1 MKIRYSRQTIMRPTE
16 VVERWYAEALV
27 RPVDILRSYKLVRL
41 RPDLVAGL
49 TVAVV
54 AIPQSIAY
62 ASIAGLPP
70 SYGLYAAAVASIIGS
85 LWGSSRFLNTGP
97 TNAISILVLS
107 ILTPLAVIGSEQ
119 YLMAASLMA
128 VMVGAF
134 CIVFGFLGLG
144 VLVNFASRAV
154 LLGFT
159 AGAGVLIAAGQLKN
173 LLRLDIPRSPH
184 LWHTMV
190 GVLEHIHE
198 SHLPSLLLGLATLL
212 AMVGVSRLAPR
223 LPAALMALTGAG
235 VVVAVVGT
243 ERLGVA
249 VVGQIPRAVPELT
262 SFSLGWLW
270 ETDVVGAL
278 VTGSMAVAA
287 MGLVEAVSIAREIS
301 RQSGE
306 RLDINQELVG
316 QGMANVAAGL
326 FSGYACSGSFTRS
339 AINFQSGARTQ
350 LSGVFCGLFVLG
362 GVLVFGPAAAFLPR
376 TALAG
381 MIMVIAYR
389 MVDWYGV
396 RRVIS
401 TSRSESGIMAATF
414 VATLVFPLE
423 FAVLAGVILSLGI
436 YIYKSS
442 LPTVHTVVPD
452 PTFRHFVEREDAPCC
467 PQLGVI
473 NIRGALFFGAASH
486 VEDELLAN
494 HEDNP
499 GQNHLLLRMHGVHQ
513 CDLSGIDVLE
523 GIVKLYRDAGGDVFL
538 VQVRPEVQWIMRSS
552 GFEELIG
559 VDHLLE
565 QEGAIEWLFENRI
578 DPAVCIYECEHRVF
592 AECQPLE
599 KHPYDL
605 RLPAFPTRFRYP
617 ERQLTVPE
625 FEDAL
630 RRHRRNGL
638 LIDVREPEEYR
649 SGHLPGAEL
658 VPLRTIIEDAEKLP
672 RNRPIL
678 LVCRSGRRSTRAMHW
693 LIGLGFHEV
702 VNLKG
707 GLLSWKAMGKPVE
720 VD

>member
-1 MKIRYSRQTIMRPTE
+1 MLRPTE
-16 VVERWYAEALV
+16 VVERWYAEALAH
-27 RPVDILRSYKLVRL
+27 PVEILRSYKMVRV
-41 RPDLVAGL
+41 RPDALAGL

-70 SYGLYAAAVASIIGS
+70 SYGLYAAAVAAIIGS

-107 ILTPLAVIGSEQ
+107 ILTPLAAIGSAE
-119 YLMAASLMA
+119 YLMAASVMA
-128 VMVGAF
+128 VMVGVF
-134 CIVFGFLGLG
+134 CVVFGFAGLG

-173 LLRLDIPRSPH
+173 LLQLDVPRSPH
-184 LWHTMV
+184 LWHSMV
-190 GVLEHIHE
+190 AVFEHLGE
-198 SHLPSLLLGLATLL
+198 SHLPSLALGLGTLVTM
-212 AMVGVSRLAPR
+212 AVIAKLAPR
-223 LPAALMALTGAG
+223 LPAALMALIGAG
-235 VVVAVVGT
+235 LLVAVVGVD
-243 ERLGVA
+243 RFGVA
-249 VVGQIPRAVPELT
+249 VIGQIPRQIPQLT
-262 SFSLGWLW
+262 TFSIGWMW
-270 ETDVVGAL
+270 ENDIVGAL
-278 VTGSMAVAA
+278 ITGSMAVAA

-316 QGMANVAAGL
+316 QGMANVATGL

-350 LSGVFCGLFVLG
+350 LSGVFCGVFVLV
-362 GVLVFGPAAAFLPR
+362 GVLAFGPAAAFLPK

-389 MVDWYGV
+389 MVDWKGV
-396 RRVIS
+396 RRVVR
-401 TSRSESGIMAATF
+401 TSRSETGIMVSTFAAT
-414 VATLVFPLE
+414 LIFPLE
-423 FAVLAGVILSLGI
+423 FAVLAGVILSLAI

-452 PTFRHFVEREDAPCC
+452 PTFRHFVEHDDAPCC

-494 HEDNP
+494 FERNP
-499 GQNHLLLRMHGVHQ
+499 GQDHLLLRMHGVHQ

-523 GIVKLYRDAGGDVFL
+523 GILRLYRDGGGDVFL
-538 VQVRPEVQWIMRSS
+538 VQVRPEVRRIMKAS
-552 GFEELIG
+552 GFEELLG
-559 VDHLLE
+559 TENLLV
-565 QEGAIEWLFENRI
+565 QEDAIEWLFENRI

-599 KHPYDL
+599 KHPYDI
-605 RLPAFPTRFRYP
+605 RLPSFPARFHYP
-617 ERQLTVPE
+617 EKQLTVPE

-630 RRHRRNGL
+630 RVNRKKGVL
-638 LIDVREPEEYR
+638 VDVREEGEYAR
-649 SGHLPGAEL
+649 GHLAGADL
-658 VPLRTIIEDAEKLP
+658 LPLRHIIEDAEQLP
-672 RNRPIL
+672 RDRPVMLI
-678 LVCRSGRRSTRAMHW
+678 CRSGRRSTRAMHW
-693 LIGLGFHEV
+693 LIGLGFEDV

-707 GLLSWKAMGKPVE
+707 GLLSWKAMGRPVE

>member
-1 MKIRYSRQTIMRPTE
+1 MRPTE
-16 VVERWYAEALV
+16 VVERWYAEALA
-27 RPVDILRSYKLVRL
+27 RPWEILRSYRAVRL

-70 SYGLYAAAVASIIGS
+70 SYGLYAAAVASIVGS
-85 LWGSSRFLNTGP
+85 LWGSSRYLNTGP

-107 ILTPLAVIGSEQ
+107 ILTPLAAIGSAE

-134 CIVFGFLGLG
+134 CVAFGFAGFG
-144 VLVNFASRAV
+144 VLINFASRAV

-159 AGAGVLIAAGQLKN
+159 AGAGVLIAVGQLKN
-173 LLRLDIPRSPH
+173 LLQLDIPRSPH
-184 LWHTMV
+184 LWHTLIAV
-190 GVLEHIHE
+190 IDSLGG
-198 SHLPSLLLGLATLL
+198 SHLPSLAVGLGALI
-212 AMVGVSRLAPR
+212 AMVTIARLNPR

-235 VVVAVVGT
+235 LVVAVVGV

-249 VVGQIPRAVPELT
+249 VVGEIPRAMPQLT
-262 SFSLGWLW
+262 QFSLAWMW
-270 ETDVVGAL
+270 EDDLIGAL
-278 VTGSMAVAA
+278 VTGSLAVAA

-306 RLDINQELVG
+306 RLDVNQELVG
-316 QGMANVAAGL
+316 QGMANIAAGL

-339 AINFQSGARTQ
+339 AINYQSGARTQ
-350 LSGVFCGLFVLG
+350 LSGVFCGVFVLA
-362 GVLVFGPAAAFLPR
+362 GVLAFGPAAAYLP
-376 TALAG
+376 TAALAG

-389 MVDWYGV
+389 MVDWRGV
-396 RRVIS
+396 RRVVR
-401 TSRSESGIMAATF
+401 TSRSETGIMLATFAATL
-414 VATLVFPLE
+414 AFPLE
-423 FAVLAGVILSLGI
+423 FAVLAGVILSLAI

-452 PTFRHFVEREDAPCC
+452 ATFRHFVERDDAPCC

-494 HEDNP
+494 FEANP
-499 GQNHLLLRMHGVHQ
+499 GQDHLLLRMHGVHQ

-523 GIVKLYRDAGGDVFL
+523 GILKLYRDGGGDVFL
-538 VQVRPEVQWIMRSS
+538 VQVRPEVRRIMRAS
-552 GFEELIG
+552 GFEDLIG
-559 VDHLLE
+559 DDNFLA

-599 KHPYDL
+599 KHPYDI
-605 RLPAFPTRFRYP
+605 RLPSFPTKFRYP

-630 RRHRRNGL
+630 RLSRKKEGL
-638 LIDVREPEEYR
+638 LIDVREKEEFVQ
-649 SGHLPGAEL
+649 GHLAGAQL
-658 VPLRTIIEDAEKLP
+658 VPLRHIIEDAERLP
-672 RNRPIL
+672 RDRPLL

-693 LIGLGFHEV
+693 LIGLGFDDV

-707 GLLSWKAMGKPVE
+707 GLLSWKAMGRPVE

>member
-1 MKIRYSRQTIMRPTE
+1 MRATD
-16 VVERWYAEALV
+16 VVERWYAEALA
-27 RPVDILRSYKLVRL
+27 RPVVILRTYQAIRL

-70 SYGLYAAAVASIIGS
+70 SYGLYAAAIAAIVGS
-85 LWGSSRFLNTGP
+85 LWGSSRYLNTGP

-107 ILTPLAVIGSEQ
+107 ILTPLAAIGSAE
-119 YLMAASLMA
+119 YLMAASVMA
-128 VMVGAF
+128 VMVGVF
-134 CIVFGFLGLG
+134 CVIFGFAGLG

-173 LLRLDIPRSPH
+173 LLRLDVARSPN
-184 LWHTMV
+184 LWHSMG
-190 GVLEHIHE
+190 GVLDNLSQ
-198 SHLPSLLLGLATLL
+198 SHVPSLLLGLGTLAVMATV
-212 AMVGVSRLAPR
+212 ARLWPR
-223 LPAALMALTGAG
+223 LPAALIALTGAG
-235 VVVAVVGT
+235 LLVVVI
-243 ERLGVA
+243 GVDRMG
-249 VVGQIPRAVPELT
+249 VEVIGQIPREMPQLS
-262 SFSLGWLW
+262 SFSLGWMW
-270 ETDVVGAL
+270 ENDLVGAL

-316 QGMANVAAGL
+316 QGMANIAAGV

-339 AINFQSGARTQ
+339 AINYQSGARTQ
-350 LSGVFCGLFVLG
+350 LSGVFCGFFVLA
-362 GVLVFGPAAAFLPR
+362 GVLAFGPAAAFLPR
-376 TALAG
+376 AGLAG

-389 MVDWYGV
+389 MVDWRGV
-396 RRVIS
+396 RRVVR
-401 TSRSESGIMAATF
+401 TSRSETGIMLSTF
-414 VATLVFPLE
+414 AATLVFPLE
-423 FAVLAGVILSLGI
+423 FAVLAGVILSLAI

-452 PTFRHFVEREDAPCC
+452 PTFRHFVERENAPCC

-494 HEDNP
+494 QEANP

-523 GIVKLYRDAGGDVFL
+523 GIVRLYRDAGGDVHL
-538 VQVRPEVQWIMRSS
+538 VQVRPEVRRIMATS
-552 GFEELIG
+552 GFEDLLG
-559 VDHLLE
+559 ADRFLE
-565 QEGAIEWLFENRI
+565 QEEAIEWLFENAI

-605 RLPAFPTRFRYP
+605 RLPAYPTRFRFP

-630 RRHRRNGL
+630 RASRKHGVL
-638 LIDVREPEEYR
+638 VDVREREEYLQ
-649 SGHLPGAEL
+649 GHVADAEL
-658 VPLRTIIEDAEKLP
+658 VPLRHIIEDADQLP
-672 RNRPIL
+672 RDRPIL
-678 LVCRSGRRSTRAMHW
+678 LMCRSGRRSTRAMHW
-693 LIGLGFHEV
+693 LIGLGFEDV

-707 GLLSWKAMGKPVE
+707 GILSWKAMGRPVE

>member
-1 MKIRYSRQTIMRPTE
+1 MMRATE
-16 VVERWYAEALV
+16 VVERWYAEAMA
-27 RPVDILRSYKLVRL
+27 RPVTLIRGYRRRWL
-41 RPDLVAGL
+41 RPDATAGL

-70 SYGLYAAAVASIIGS
+70 AYGLYAAAVASIVGS

-97 TNAISILVLS
+97 TNAISILALS
-107 ILTPLAVIGSEQ
+107 ILTPLAAIGSAQ

-128 VMVGAF
+128 VMVGVF
-134 CIVFGFLGLG
+134 CVVFGFAGLG
-144 VLVNFASRAV
+144 VLINFASRAV

-159 AGAGVLIAAGQLKN
+159 AGAGVLIAAGQLKH
-173 LLRLDIPRSPH
+173 LLRLDVERSPH
-184 LWHTMV
+184 LWHSMAEV
-190 GVLEHIHE
+190 AGVIGD
-198 SHLPSLLLGLATLL
+198 SHLPSLGLGLATLT
-212 AMVGVSRLAPR
+212 AMALIARLAPR
-223 LPAALMALTGAG
+223 LPAALLSLIGAG
-235 VVVAVVGT
+235 TVAAVIGVD
-243 ERLGVA
+243 RLGVS
-249 VVGQIPRAVPELT
+249 VIGEIPRQMPSMT
-262 SFSLGWLW
+262 SFSLGWMW
-270 ETDVVGAL
+270 QNDVVGAL
-278 VTGSMAVAA
+278 VTGSLAVAA

-316 QGMANVAAGL
+316 QGVANIAAGL

-339 AINFQSGARTQ
+339 AINYQSGARSQ
-350 LSGVFCGLFVLG
+350 ISGVFCGAFVLG
-362 GVLVFGPAAAFLPR
+362 GMLAFGPAAALLPEA
-376 TALAG
+376 ALAG

-389 MVDWYGV
+389 MVDWRGV
-396 RRVIS
+396 RRVIR
-401 TSRSESGIMAATF
+401 TSRSETGIMAATF
-414 VATLVFPLE
+414 GATLVFPLE
-423 FAVLAGVILSLGI
+423 FAVLAGVILSLAI

-452 PTFRHFVEREDAPCC
+452 ANFRHFIEREDAPCC

-494 HEDNP
+494 YEANP

-513 CDLSGIDVLE
+513 CDLAGIDVLE
-523 GIVKLYRDAGGDVFL
+523 GIVRLYRGAGGDVFMI
-538 VQVRPEVQWIMRSS
+538 QVRPEVRRIMRTS
-552 GFEELIG
+552 GFLDLLGEENIL
-559 VDHLLE
+559 V
-565 QEGAIEWLFENRI
+565 QEDAIEWLFENRI

-605 RLPAFPTRFRYP
+605 RLPAFPARFRYP

-630 RRHRRNGL
+630 RTHRDDGI
-638 LIDVREPEEYR
+638 LIDVRERQEFIH
-649 SGHLPGAEL
+649 GHLPDAEL
-658 VPLRTIIEDAEKLP
+658 IPLREIIGDAERLP
-672 RNRPIL
+672 KDRPIL

-693 LIGLGFHEV
+693 LIDLGFEQV

-707 GLLSWKAMGKPVE
+707 GILSWKAMGRPVE

>member
-1 MKIRYSRQTIMRPTE
+1 MMRPADI
-16 VVERWYAEALV
+16 VERWYAEALV
-27 RPVDILRSYKLVRL
+27 RPVEILRSYKLVRL
-41 RPDLVAGL
+41 RPDLFAGL

-70 SYGLYAAAVASIIGS
+70 SYGLYAAAVAAIIGS

-107 ILTPLAVIGSEQ
+107 ILSPLAVIGSAE
-119 YLMAASLMA
+119 YLMAASVMA
-128 VMVGAF
+128 VIVGVF
-134 CIVFGFLGLG
+134 CIAFGFLGLG
-144 VLVNFASRAV
+144 VLINFASRAV

-173 LLRLDIPRSPH
+173 LLQLDVPRSPH
-184 LWHTMV
+184 LWV
-190 GVLEHIHE
+190 SLGGVASRVQET
-198 SHLPSLLLGLATLL
+198 HLPSLLLGLGTLV
-212 AMVGVSRLAPR
+212 AMAAIARAAPR

-235 VVVAVVGT
+235 LIVAVVGPD
-243 ERLGVA
+243 RLGVA
-249 VVGQIPRAVPELT
+249 VVGEIAREMPRMT
-262 SFSLGWLW
+262 SFSIGWMW
-270 ETDVVGAL
+270 EHDLVGAL
-278 VTGSMAVAA
+278 ITGSLAVAA

-306 RLDINQELVG
+306 RLNINQELVG
-316 QGMANVAAGL
+316 QGMANVATGL

-339 AINFQSGARTQ
+339 AINYQSGARTQ
-350 LSGVFCGLFVLG
+350 LSGVFCGAFVLV
-362 GVLVFGPAAAFLPR
+362 GVLAFGPAAAYLPK

-389 MVDWYGV
+389 MVDWKGV
-396 RRVIS
+396 RRVIR
-401 TSRSESGIMAATF
+401 TSRSETGIMAATF
-414 VATLVFPLE
+414 AATLVFPLE
-423 FAVLAGVILSLGI
+423 FAVLAGVILSLAI

-442 LPTVHTVVPD
+442 LPTVHSVVPD
-452 PTFRHFVEREDAPCC
+452 PTFQHFIERDNAPCC

-494 HEDNP
+494 FERNP
-499 GQNHLLLRMHGVHQ
+499 GQDHLLLRMHGVHQ

-523 GIVKLYRDAGGDVFL
+523 GIVRLYRDGGGDVFL
-538 VQVRPEVQWIMRSS
+538 VQVRPEVRGIMRAS
-552 GFEELIG
+552 GFEK
-559 VDHLLE
+559 LLGE
-565 QEGAIEWLFENRI
+565 ENILVQDDAVEWLFENRI

-599 KHPYDL
+599 KHPYDI
-605 RLPAFPTRFRYP
+605 RLPSFPKRFRYP

-630 RRHRRNGL
+630 RVNRKKGL
-638 LIDVREPEEYR
+638 LVDVREREEFVH
-649 SGHLPGAEL
+649 GHVAGAEL
-658 VPLRTIIEDAEKLP
+658 LPLRHIIEDAEQLP
-672 RNRPIL
+672 RDRPVMLI
-678 LVCRSGRRSTRAMHW
+678 CRSGRRSTRAMHW
-693 LIGLGFHEV
+693 LIGLGFEDV

-707 GLLSWKAMGKPVE
+707 GLLSWKATGRPVE
-720 VD
+720 VDE

>member
-1 MKIRYSRQTIMRPTE
+1 MRATE
-16 VVERWYAEALV
+16 IVERWYAEALA
-27 RPVDILRSYKLVRL
+27 RPVEILRSYKSVRI
-41 RPDLVAGL
+41 RPDAVAGL

-70 SYGLYAAAVASIIGS
+70 SYGLYAAAVASIVGS
-85 LWGSSRFLNTGP
+85 LWGSSRFLATGP

-107 ILTPLAVIGSEQ
+107 ILTPLAAIGSAE

-128 VMVGAF
+128 VMVGVF
-134 CIVFGFLGLG
+134 CIIFGFAGLG

-173 LLRLDIPRSPH
+173 LLRLDLPRSPH
-184 LWHTMV
+184 LWHSMV
-190 GVLEHIHE
+190 GVVEHLSEIHWQ
-198 SHLPSLLLGLATLL
+198 SLLLGLGTLA
-212 AMVGVSRLAPR
+212 AMVIISKMAPR
-223 LPAALMALTGAG
+223 LPAALMALIGAG
-235 VVVAVVGT
+235 ILVAVVGVD
-243 ERLGVA
+243 RLGVA
-249 VVGQIPRAVPELT
+249 VIGQIPRQIPHLT
-262 SFSLGWLW
+262 SFSLGWMWRDDL
-270 ETDVVGAL
+270 VGAL
-278 VTGSMAVAA
+278 VMGSMAVAA

-316 QGMANVAAGL
+316 QGMANIAAGL

-350 LSGVFCGLFVLG
+350 ISGVFCGVFVLA
-362 GVLVFGPAAAFLPR
+362 GVLAFGPAAAYLPKA
-376 TALAG
+376 ALAG

-389 MVDWYGV
+389 MVDWHGV
-396 RRVIS
+396 RRVRK
-401 TSRSESGIMAATF
+401 TSRSETGIMVSTF

-452 PTFRHFVEREDAPCC
+452 PTFRHFIERDNAPCC
-467 PQLGVI
+467 NQLGVI

-494 HEDNP
+494 HEANP

-513 CDLSGIDVLE
+513 CDLAGIDVLE
-523 GIVKLYRDAGGDVFL
+523 GIVRLYRDAGGDVFL
-538 VQVRPEVQWIMRSS
+538 VQVRPEVRRIMAAS
-552 GFEELIG
+552 GFEDLLG
-559 VDHLLE
+559 GDRFLE
-565 QEGAIEWLFENRI
+565 QEKAIDWLFDKVI

-599 KHPYDL
+599 KHPYDI
-605 RLPAFPTRFRYP
+605 RLPAYPTRFHYP
-617 ERQLTVPE
+617 ERQFTVLE

-630 RRHRRNGL
+630 RANRKDAVL
-638 LIDVREPEEYR
+638 VDVREREEYLL
-649 SGHLPGAEL
+649 GHLAGAEL
-658 VPLRTIIEDAEKLP
+658 IPLRHIIEDAERLP
-672 RNRPIL
+672 RDRPIL
-678 LVCRSGRRSTRAMHW
+678 LICRSGRRSTRAMHW
-693 LIGLGFHEV
+693 LLGLGFEDV
-702 VNLKG
+702 ANLKG
-707 GLLSWKAMGKPVE
+707 GLLSWKAMGRPLE

>member
-1 MKIRYSRQTIMRPTE
+1 MRASE
-16 VVERWYAEALV
+16 LVERWYTEALL
-27 RPVDILRSYKLVRL
+27 RPVQILRDYKAIRL

-62 ASIAGLPP
+62 AAIAGLPP
-70 SYGLYAAAVASIIGS
+70 SYGLYAAAVAAVVGS
-85 LWGSSRFLNTGP
+85 LWGSSRYLNTGP

-107 ILTPLAVIGSEQ
+107 ILTPLAAIGSAE

-128 VMVGAF
+128 VMVGVF
-134 CIVFGFLGLG
+134 CVVFGFAGLG

-159 AGAGVLIAAGQLKN
+159 AGAGVLIAVGQLKN
-173 LLRLDIPRSPH
+173 LLRLDVPRTPH
-184 LWHTMV
+184 LLHTLAEV
-190 GVLEHIHE
+190 AGTIRD
-198 SHLPSLLLGLATLL
+198 SHLPSLLVGLGALT
-212 AMVGVSRLAPR
+212 AMIVIGRVAPR
-223 LPAALMALTGAG
+223 LPAALLALTGAG
-235 VVVAVVGT
+235 IAVSLIGVERLGIAVVG
-243 ERLGVA
+243 E
-249 VVGQIPRAVPELT
+249 IPREIPRLT
-262 SFSLGWLW
+262 HFSLGWMW
-270 ETDVVGAL
+270 DNDVVGAL
-278 VTGSMAVAA
+278 VTGSLAVAA

-339 AINFQSGARTQ
+339 AINYQSGARTQ
-350 LSGVFCGLFVLG
+350 LSGVFCGVFVIA
-362 GVLVFGPAAAFLPR
+362 GVLAFGPAAAFLPR
-376 TALAG
+376 AALAG
-381 MIMVIAYR
+381 MILVIAYR
-389 MVDWYGV
+389 MIDWHGV
-396 RRVIS
+396 RRVLQ
-401 TSRSESGIMAATF
+401 TSRSESGIMVATFAATL
-414 VATLVFPLE
+414 TLPLE

-452 PTFRHFVEREDAPCC
+452 STFRHFVERENAPCC

-494 HEDNP
+494 HEANP
-499 GQNHLLLRMHGVHQ
+499 GQNLLLLRMHGVHQ

-523 GIVKLYRDAGGDVFL
+523 GIVHLYRDGGGDVFL
-538 VQVRPEVQWIMRSS
+538 VQVRPEVRRIMRAS
-552 GFEELIG
+552 GFEEFIG
-559 VDHLLE
+559 HDHFLE

-578 DPAVCIYECEHRVF
+578 DPAVCVYECEHRVF

-599 KHPYDL
+599 KHPYDI
-605 RLPAFPTRFRYP
+605 RLPAFPARFRYP

-630 RRHRRNGL
+630 RINRRNAL
-638 LIDVREPEEYR
+638 LLDVREPAEYR

-658 VPLRTIIEDAEKLP
+658 MPLRTVIEDAERLP
-672 RNRPIL
+672 RDRPIL

-693 LIGLGFHEV
+693 LIGLGFDEV

-707 GLLSWKAMGKPVE
+707 GILSWKAMGKPVE
-720 VD
+720 VE

>member
-1 MKIRYSRQTIMRPTE
+1 MRPTE
-16 VVERWYAEALV
+16 VIERWYAEALA
-27 RPVDILRSYKLVRL
+27 RPVEILRSYKMVRV
-41 RPDLVAGL
+41 RPDAIAGL

-70 SYGLYAAAVASIIGS
+70 SYGLFAAAVAAIVGS

-107 ILTPLAVIGSEQ
+107 ILTPLAAIGSAE
-119 YLMAASLMA
+119 YLMAASVMA
-128 VMVGAF
+128 VMVGVY
-134 CIVFGFLGLG
+134 CVVFGFLGLG

-173 LLRLDIPRSPH
+173 LLGLDVPRSPN
-184 LWHTMV
+184 LWRSMA
-190 GVLEHIHE
+190 GVMENLNDAHW
-198 SHLPSLLLGLATLL
+198 PSLLLGVATLATM
-212 AMVGVSRLAPR
+212 AIIAKRAPR
-223 LPAALMALTGAG
+223 LPAALISLTGAG
-235 VVVAVVGT
+235 LVVAVVGA

-249 VVGQIPRAVPELT
+249 VVGEIPRQMPHLT
-262 SFSLGWLW
+262 SFSVGWMW
-270 ETDVVGAL
+270 ENDIVGAL
-278 VTGSMAVAA
+278 VMGSMAVAA

-316 QGMANVAAGL
+316 QGMANIASGL
-326 FSGYACSGSFTRS
+326 FSGYASSGSFTRS
-339 AINFQSGARTQ
+339 AINYQSGARTQ
-350 LSGVFCGLFVLG
+350 ISGVFCGLFVLL
-362 GVLVFGPAAAFLPR
+362 GVLAFGPAAAFLPR

-381 MIMVIAYR
+381 MITVIAYR
-389 MVDWYGV
+389 MVDWHGV
-396 RRVIS
+396 RRVIR
-401 TSRSESGIMAATF
+401 TSRSETGIMVATF
-414 VATLVFPLE
+414 CATLVFPLE
-423 FAVLAGVILSLGI
+423 FAVLAGVILSLAI

-452 PTFRHFVEREDAPCC
+452 PNFRHFVERESAPCC

-494 HEDNP
+494 FEANP
-499 GQNHLLLRMHGVHQ
+499 GQDHLLLRMHGVHQ
-513 CDLSGIDVLE
+513 CDLAGIDVLE
-523 GIVKLYRDAGGDVFL
+523 GIVRLYRDGGGDVFL
-538 VQVRPEVQWIMRSS
+538 VQVRPEVRSIMRLS
-552 GFEELIG
+552 GFEELLG
-559 VDHLLE
+559 ADNYLV
-565 QEGAIEWLFENRI
+565 QEDAIEWLFEKRI

-599 KHPYDL
+599 KHPYDI
-605 RLPAFPTRFRYP
+605 RLPSFPARFRYP

-625 FEDAL
+625 FEDAM
-630 RRHRRNGL
+630 RVNRKDL
-638 LIDVREPEEYR
+638 LLVDVREREEFIH
-649 SGHLPGAEL
+649 GHVAGAEL
-658 VPLRTIIEDAEKLP
+658 LPLRQVIEDAEQLP
-672 RNRPIL
+672 RDRPIL

-693 LIGLGFHEV
+693 LIGLGFEDV
-702 VNLKG
+702 ANLKG
-707 GLLSWKAMGKPVE
+707 GLLSWKAMGRPVE

>member
-1 MKIRYSRQTIMRPTE
+1 MMRPTE
-16 VVERWYAEALV
+16 VVERWYAEALA
-27 RPVDILRSYKLVRL
+27 RPVEILRSYKMVRV
-41 RPDLVAGL
+41 RPDALAGL

-70 SYGLYAAAVASIIGS
+70 SYGLYAAAVAAIVGS

-107 ILTPLAVIGSEQ
+107 ILTPLAAIGSAQ
-119 YLMAASLMA
+119 YLMAASVMA
-128 VMVGAF
+128 VMVGVF

-144 VLVNFASRAV
+144 VLINFASRAV

-173 LLRLDIPRSPH
+173 LLRLDVPPSPH
-184 LWHTMV
+184 LWTSLG
-190 GVLEHIHE
+190 GVVDQFADTHI
-198 SHLPSLLLGLATLL
+198 PSLLLGLATLVTM
-212 AMVGVSRLAPR
+212 ASIARFAPR

-235 VVVAVVGT
+235 LVVAVVGPD
-243 ERLGVA
+243 RLGVA
-249 VVGQIPRAVPELT
+249 VVGEISRQMPELT
-262 SFSLGWLW
+262 SFSLGWMWDNDL
-270 ETDVVGAL
+270 VGAL
-278 VTGSMAVAA
+278 ITGSLAVAA

-316 QGMANVAAGL
+316 QGMANVATGL

-339 AINFQSGARTQ
+339 AINFQSGARSQ
-350 LSGVFCGLFVLG
+350 LSGVFCGGFVLV
-362 GVLVFGPAAAFLPR
+362 GVLAFGPAAAFLPK

-381 MIMVIAYR
+381 MIMVIAAR
-389 MVDWYGV
+389 MVDWHGV
-396 RRVIS
+396 RRVMR
-401 TSRSESGIMAATF
+401 TSRSETGIMLSTFAAT
-414 VATLVFPLE
+414 LIFPLE
-423 FAVLAGVILSLGI
+423 FAVLAGVILSLAI

-452 PTFRHFVEREDAPCC
+452 SDFRHFVERDNAACC

-486 VEDELLAN
+486 VEDELLRN
-494 HEDNP
+494 FENNP
-499 GQNHLLLRMHGVHQ
+499 GQDHLLLRMHGVNQ

-523 GIVKLYRDAGGDVFL
+523 GILRLYRDGGGDVFL
-538 VQVRPEVQWIMRSS
+538 VQVRPEVRRIMKAS
-552 GFEELIG
+552 GFEELLG
-559 VDHLLE
+559 EDNLLV
-565 QEGAIEWLFENRI
+565 QEDAIEWLFENRI
-578 DPAVCIYECEHRVF
+578 DPAVCIYECEHSVF

-599 KHPYDL
+599 KHPYDI
-605 RLPAFPTRFRYP
+605 RLPSFPARFRYP

-630 RRHRRNGL
+630 RVNRKDGVL
-638 LIDVREPEEYR
+638 VDVREEGEYL
-649 SGHLPGAEL
+649 SGHLAGAEL
-658 VPLRTIIEDAEKLP
+658 LPLRHIIEDAEQLP
-672 RNRPIL
+672 RDRPVM

-693 LIGLGFHEV
+693 LIGLGFEDV
-702 VNLKG
+702 VNMKG
-707 GLLSWKAMGKPVE
+707 GLLSWKAMGRPVE

>member
-1 MKIRYSRQTIMRPTE
+1 MMRTADI
-16 VVERWYAEALV
+16 VERWYAEALV
-27 RPVDILRSYKLVRL
+27 RPVEILRSYKTVRL
-41 RPDLVAGL
+41 RPDLLAGL

-70 SYGLYAAAVASIIGS
+70 SYGLYAAAVAAIIGS

-107 ILTPLAVIGSEQ
+107 ILSPLAVIGSAE

-128 VMVGAF
+128 VIVGVF

-144 VLVNFASRAV
+144 VLINFASRAV

-173 LLRLDIPRSPH
+173 LLHLDVPRSPH
-184 LWHTMV
+184 LWV
-190 GVLEHIHE
+190 SLGGVFSRLNE
-198 SHLPSLLLGLATLL
+198 SHLPSLLLGLGTLV
-212 AMVGVSRLAPR
+212 AMAAIARAAPR

-235 VVVAVVGT
+235 LVVAIAGAD
-243 ERLGVA
+243 RLGVA
-249 VVGQIPRAVPELT
+249 VVGEIAREMPRMT
-262 SFSLGWLW
+262 SFSIGWMW
-270 ETDVVGAL
+270 EHDLVGAL
-278 VTGSMAVAA
+278 ITGSLAVAA

-316 QGMANVAAGL
+316 QGMANVATGL

-339 AINFQSGARTQ
+339 AINYQSGARTQ
-350 LSGVFCGLFVLG
+350 LSGVFCGVFVLV
-362 GVLVFGPAAAFLPR
+362 GVLAFGPAAAYLPK

-389 MVDWYGV
+389 MVDWKGV
-396 RRVIS
+396 RRVIR
-401 TSRSESGIMAATF
+401 TSRSETGIMVSTF
-414 VATLVFPLE
+414 AATLVFPLE
-423 FAVLAGVILSLGI
+423 FAVLAGVILSLAI

-452 PTFRHFVEREDAPCC
+452 PTFRHFVERADAPCC

-473 NIRGALFFGAASH
+473 NIRGAVFFGAASH

-494 HEDNP
+494 FERNP
-499 GQNHLLLRMHGVHQ
+499 GQDHLLLRMHGVHQ

-523 GIVKLYRDAGGDVFL
+523 GIVRLYRDGGGDVFL
-538 VQVRPEVQWIMRSS
+538 VQVRPEVRRIMRAS
-552 GFEELIG
+552 GFEELLGEDNIL
-559 VDHLLE
+559 V
-565 QEGAIEWLFENRI
+565 QEDAVEWLFENRI

-599 KHPYDL
+599 KHPYDI
-605 RLPAFPTRFRYP
+605 RLPSFPKRFHYP

-630 RRHRRNGL
+630 RVHRKDGL
-638 LIDVREPEEYR
+638 LVDVREEGEYAR
-649 SGHLPGAEL
+649 GHLAGAEL
-658 VPLRTIIEDAEKLP
+658 LPLRHIIEDAEQLP
-672 RNRPIL
+672 RDRHLMLI
-678 LVCRSGRRSTRAMHW
+678 CRSGRRSTRAMHW
-693 LIGLGFHEV
+693 LIGLGFEDV

-707 GLLSWKAMGKPVE
+707 GLLSWKATGRPVE

>member
-1 MKIRYSRQTIMRPTE
+1 MRATE
-16 VVERWYAEALV
+16 VVERWYAEALA
-27 RPVDILRSYKLVRL
+27 RPVEILRSYKMVRV
-41 RPDLVAGL
+41 RPDAVAGL

-70 SYGLYAAAVASIIGS
+70 FYGLYAAAVAAIVGS
-85 LWGSSRFLNTGP
+85 LWGSSRYLNTGP

-107 ILTPLAVIGSEQ
+107 ILTPLAAIGSAE

-128 VMVGAF
+128 VMVGVF
-134 CIVFGFLGLG
+134 CIIFGFAGLG

-173 LLRLDIPRSPH
+173 FLLLDVPRSPH
-184 LWHTMV
+184 LWHSMV
-190 GVLEHIHE
+190 AVMEHLGETHW
-198 SHLPSLLLGLATLL
+198 PSLLLGIGTLT
-212 AMVGVSRLAPR
+212 AMMIISKTAPR

-235 VVVAVVGT
+235 ILVAVVGV

-249 VVGQIPRAVPELT
+249 VIGQIPREMPNLT
-262 SFSLGWLW
+262 SFSLGWMW
-270 ETDVVGAL
+270 ENDVVGAL

-316 QGMANVAAGL
+316 QGMANVATGL

-350 LSGVFCGLFVLG
+350 ISGVFCGLFVLA
-362 GVLVFGPAAAFLPR
+362 GVLAFGPAAAYLPKA
-376 TALAG
+376 ALAG

-389 MVDWYGV
+389 MVDWNGV
-396 RRVIS
+396 KRVMR
-401 TSRSESGIMAATF
+401 TSRSETGIMVSTF

-423 FAVLAGVILSLGI
+423 FAVLAGVILSLAI

-442 LPTVHTVVPD
+442 LPSVHPVVPD
-452 PTFRHFVEREDAPCC
+452 PTFRHFVEREHAPCC
-467 PQLGVI
+467 NQLGVI
-473 NIRGALFFGAASH
+473 NIQGALFFGAASH

-494 HEDNP
+494 HEANP

-513 CDLSGIDVLE
+513 CDLAGIDVLE
-523 GIVKLYRDAGGDVFL
+523 GIVRLYRDAGGDVYL
-538 VQVRPEVQWIMRSS
+538 VQVRPEVRRIMVTS
-552 GFEELIG
+552 GFEALLG
-559 VDHLLE
+559 ADRFLE
-565 QEGAIEWLFENRI
+565 QEEAIEWLFENAI

-605 RLPAFPTRFRYP
+605 RLPAYPARFHYP
-617 ERQLTVPE
+617 ERQLTVTE

-630 RRHRRNGL
+630 RVDRKNGI
-638 LIDVREPEEYR
+638 LIDVREFGEFR
-649 SGHLPGAEL
+649 QGHVAGAEL
-658 VPLRTIIEDAEKLP
+658 VPLRHIIEDAEQLP
-672 RNRPIL
+672 RDRPIFL
-678 LVCRSGRRSTRAMHW
+678 MCRSGRRSTRAMHW
-693 LIGLGFHEV
+693 LIGLGFEHV

-707 GLLSWKAMGKPVE
+707 GLLSWKAMGRPLE

>member
-1 MKIRYSRQTIMRPTE
+1 MWRATD
-16 VVERWYAEALV
+16 VVERWYAEALA
-27 RPVDILRSYKLVRL
+27 RPVVILRSYRRVRV
-41 RPDLVAGL
+41 RPDAVAGL

-70 SYGLYAAAVASIIGS
+70 SYGLYAAAVAAIVGS
-85 LWGSSRFLNTGP
+85 LWGSSRYLNTGP

-107 ILTPLAVIGSEQ
+107 ILTPLAAIGSAE
-119 YLMAASLMA
+119 YLMAASVMA
-128 VMVGAF
+128 VMVGVF
-134 CIVFGFLGLG
+134 CVVFGFAGLG

-173 LLRLDIPRSPH
+173 LLRLDVPRSPH
-184 LWHTMV
+184 LWHSMV
-190 GVLEHIHE
+190 AVVEHLGE
-198 SHLPSLLLGLATLL
+198 SHLPSLLLGIGTLV
-212 AMVGVSRLAPR
+212 AMVVIAKTAPR

-235 VVVAVVGT
+235 LLVAVVGVD
-243 ERLGVA
+243 RLGVA
-249 VVGQIPRAVPELT
+249 VIGQIPREMPQLT
-262 SFSLGWLW
+262 SFSLGWMW
-270 ETDVVGAL
+270 ENDIVGAL

-316 QGMANVAAGL
+316 QGMANMAAGL

-350 LSGVFCGLFVLG
+350 LSGVFCGFFVLA
-362 GVLVFGPAAAFLPR
+362 GVLAFGPAAAFLPR
-376 TALAG
+376 AGLAG

-389 MVDWYGV
+389 MVDWHGV
-396 RRVIS
+396 RRVVR
-401 TSRSESGIMAATF
+401 TSSSETGIMVSTF

-452 PTFRHFVEREDAPCC
+452 PTFRHFVERESAPSC

-473 NIRGALFFGAASH
+473 NIRGALFFGAASY

-494 HEDNP
+494 HEANP
-499 GQNHLLLRMHGVHQ
+499 GQNNLLLRMHGVHQ
-513 CDLSGIDVLE
+513 CDLAGIDVLE
-523 GIVKLYRDAGGDVFL
+523 GILRLYRDAGGDVYL
-538 VQVRPEVQWIMRSS
+538 VQVRPEVRRIMAAS
-552 GFEELIG
+552 GFEELLG
-559 VDHLLE
+559 ADRFLE
-565 QEGAIEWLFENRI
+565 QEEAIEWLFENVM

-599 KHPYDL
+599 KHPYDI
-605 RLPAFPTRFRYP
+605 RLPAFPARFHYP

-625 FEDAL
+625 FEDAIRL
-630 RRHRRNGL
+630 HRKDGL
-638 LIDVREPEEYR
+638 LIDVRERNEYLG
-649 SGHLPGAEL
+649 GHLANAEL
-658 VPLRTIIEDAEKLP
+658 MPLRHVIEDAEKLP
-672 RNRPIL
+672 RDRPIL
-678 LVCRSGRRSTRAMHW
+678 LICRSGRRSTRAMHW
-693 LIGLGFHEV
+693 LIGLGFDDV

-707 GLLSWKAMGKPVE
+707 GLLSWKAMGRPLE